1 MATLIPLTAVEPAL
15 IEHLLDAAFG
25 EDRHARTAY
34 RIREGTEWLEALS
47 FAVLDEE
54 DYLTGT
60 IQIWPVALTDPK
72 GRPHPMLMVG
82 PVAVMPGRQ
91 GEGYGKALITTALG
105 AIDPRAA
112 LPQVLIGDEPYYG
125 AWGFTAAPTR
135 SWHCPGPW
143 DPTRLLVRTDSPG
156 VLPHEG
162 MLGPWSEEARAA
174 LAN

>member
-15 IEHLLDAAFG
+15 IEQLLDAAFG

-60 IQIWPVALTDPK
+60 IQIWPVALTDPR

-91 GEGYGKALITTALG
+91 GEGYGKALITAALG

-135 SWHCPGPW
+135 SWHCPGQW
-143 DPTRLLVRTDSPG
+143 DPARLLVRTDNPG

>member
-15 IEHLLDAAFG
+15 IEQLLDAAFG
-25 EDRHARTAY
+25 EARQARTAY

-47 FAVLDEE
+47 FAVLDEA
-54 DYLTGT
+54 DYLTGS

-91 GEGYGKALITTALG
+91 GEGYGKALLGAALG

-112 LPQVLIGDEPYYG
+112 LPQILIGDEAYYG
-125 AWGFTAAPTR
+125 AWGFTAAHTSGWR
-135 SWHCPGPW
+135 CPGPS
-143 DPTRLLVRTDSPG
+143 DPTRLLVCAENPG
-156 VLPHEG
+156 VLPLEG